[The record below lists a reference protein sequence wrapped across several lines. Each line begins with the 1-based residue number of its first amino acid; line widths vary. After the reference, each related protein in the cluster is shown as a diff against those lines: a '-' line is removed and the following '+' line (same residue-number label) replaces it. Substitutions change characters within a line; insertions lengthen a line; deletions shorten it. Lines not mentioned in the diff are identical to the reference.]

1 MPHQLGIS
9 TSRQVAPPPTEPRQ
23 PPYVQPPHRPPLRR
37 PPAPWAVRPARHDAP
52 RRSGRLHAPEAP
64 RTGPVS
70 ALRRY
75 SSWSPPGR
83 WLNGHNGHFLGQ
95 PTRPWVGTPRG
106 VTQVRWAYPTDFSW
120 FLAIAVYF
128 LLFFGRMQGYNT
140 KQATLCS
147 HIRPHYRENTVSRSI
162 CEVKHGQD
170 RLVLWWGTTWEVR
183 LLYIFC
189 FFALGSAR
197 AMGTRQ
203 YLRCFAPPPS
213 LFLIPSL
220 LFG

>member
-1 MPHQLGIS
+1 MPFFLKNDATTPCCTRAARPTKWSKPRPQGVCCGTGL
-9 TSRQVAPPPTEPRQ
+9 VAAPPTASLQ
-23 PPYVQPPHRPPLRR
+23 PPCVQPPHRPPLRR

-106 VTQVRWAYPTDFSW
+106 VTQVRWAYPTDLMCG
-120 FLAIAVYF
+120 LATPVIYRLSIGQLAAQASTPIIDCVALASCQLPSSRARRAVPEPQPQ
-128 LLFFGRMQGYNT
+128 GR
-140 KQATLCS
+140 S
-147 HIRPHYRENTVSRSI
+147 
-162 CEVKHGQD
+162 
-170 RLVLWWGTTWEVR
+170 GT
-183 LLYIFC
+183 
-189 FFALGSAR
+189 
-197 AMGTRQ
+197 
-203 YLRCFAPPPS
+203 
-213 LFLIPSL
+213 
-220 LFG
+220 

>member
-1 MPHQLGIS
+1 MPFFLKNDATTPCCTRAGLL
-9 TSRQVAPPPTEPRQ
+9 SRTRQSQPQGVCCGTGLVAAPPHPPLQ

-37 PPAPWAVRPARHDAP
+37 PPAPWAVRRARHDAP

-106 VTQVRWAYPTDFSW
+106 VTQVRWAYPTDFW
-120 FLAIAVYF
+120 
-128 LLFFGRMQGYNT
+128 RT
-140 KQATLCS
+140 WTTLETCQS
-147 HIRPHYRENTVSRSI
+147 AAALTTSTRSTA
-162 CEVKHGQD
+162 
-170 RLVLWWGTTWEVR
+170 RT
-183 LLYIFC
+183 
-189 FFALGSAR
+189 AR
-197 AMGTRQ
+197 AARAGSRG
-203 YLRCFAPPPS
+203 P
-213 LFLIPSL
+213 
-220 LFG
+220 